1 MICLEVHSCWGAK
14 RRESIELEVF
24 SSGKL
29 RVSLA
34 SYSDRL
40 EKGLKMATKQKEC
53 L

>member
-1 MICLEVHSCWGAK
+1 MITLIRGEQRISN
-14 RRESIELEVF
+14 RESIELEVF

-40 EKGLKMATKQKEC
+40 EKDMKKATKQKEC